1 MYAERKAKLAA
12 ADIDVDP
19 KKIFVC
25 TLFCGDHICDPL
37 ASLAKVVHT
46 NEDDESSTANT
57 ANTANTNNS
66 SIASSAS
73 ALQAKEE
80 KKRCL

>member
-46 NEDDESSTANT
+46 NDDDESSTANT
-57 ANTANTNNS
+57 TNTKNS